1 MASQV
6 ITSQRTIYT
15 LVSLLHNGSASCCSP
30 GAFGDMVPFNEV
42 YTHIAS
48 LKADCD
54 AKAAASVA
62 AKYAAGGE
70 VISSEAA

>member
-1 MASQV
+1 
-6 ITSQRTIYT
+6 
-15 LVSLLHNGSASCCSP
+15 
-30 GAFGDMVPFNEV
+30 MVPFNEV